1 MSGTADEGFAA
12 HPSPRSRGPPWLAA
26 QERSLGLAQAWSGS
40 LQRLI
45 SDQAEGGRA
54 APSGPDLDPGRDRAG
69 PGQPGGGQLG
79 PAPEPRGLQAV
90 IERATATQERSTRL
104 VMTALESFTAT
115 TQAQLELTRAFL
127 APLSAQ
133 PEAFGSIVQ
142 GLERRLP
149 AAARGGAGRQAEAGQ
164 AGLRLSLAGR
174 PAWRRDA
181 ELLRAAWTTTGA
193 TTLSPR
199 NRSQEKPS
207 PATAVTAA

>member
-12 HPSPRSRGPPWLAA
+12 HPFAEIARATVAA
-26 QERSLGLAQAWSGS
+26 QERSLELAQAWSGS
-40 LQRLI
+40 LPQLI

-54 APSGPDLDPGRDRAG
+54 ALEAVTSTLAATERALAS
-69 PGQPGGGQLG
+69 QEEANRALRQSLE
-79 PAPEPRGLQAV
+79 AYRAV

-142 GLERRLP
+142 GWND
-149 AAARGGAGRQAEAGQ
+149 AF
-164 AGLRLSLAGR
+164 LRLLEAAPGAR
-174 PAWRRDA
+174 PRRA
-181 ELLRAAWTTTGA
+181 E
-193 TTLSPR
+193 PD
-199 NRSQEKPS
+199 
-207 PATAVTAA
+207 